1 MNNLSGKR
9 AVLYRRVSTSEQ
21 KDRGNSLST
30 QEAMLSEFCKTN
42 SIEIIND
49 FDEDYSAKDF
59 GRPGFSNLLKYVAD
73 KRNKIEL
80 LLIYKWDRFS
90 RNSRLGINMIHQLNG
105 MGVEV
110 NSSTQWINHDDPN
123 QHIMYLVKNECPNL
137 QARGHLLGLTSFHME
152 DKNG

>member
-80 LLIYKWDRFS
+80 
-90 RNSRLGINMIHQLNG
+90 
-105 MGVEV
+105 
-110 NSSTQWINHDDPN
+110 
-123 QHIMYLVKNECPNL
+123 
-137 QARGHLLGLTSFHME
+137 
-152 DKNG
+152 